1 MSMETVV
8 TDAPQAPGEACV
20 GVAEHRMDEAKLTDD
35 NDLLCLEVTTIPRV
49 RSRVRSRAH
58 KFAYSWWGS
67 LGSLTRVHTL
77 HVESGGWQLR
87 SKGAAPQPKTDGR
100 TGRLVP
106 PVLRE
111 HALATL
117 PGRGPAHP
125 HRRHDRTLASSSLLM
140 LLSCLPKSRPPSP
153 VRTSCHACT
162 RVRLDC
168 GRPVSSVVLLASI
181 ASV

>member
-1 MSMETVV
+1 VSMETVV

-77 HVESGGWQLR
+77 HVESRGRQLR

-117 PGRGPAHP
+117 SERGPAHP
-125 HRRHDRTLASSSLLM
+125 HRRQDRTVASS
-140 LLSCLPKSRPPSP
+140 
-153 VRTSCHACT
+153 
-162 RVRLDC
+162 
-168 GRPVSSVVLLASI
+168 
-181 ASV
+181 

>member
-1 MSMETVV
+1 METVV
-8 TDAPQAPGEACV
+8 TDHLPSQAAAGEACV
-20 GVAEHRMDEAKLTDD
+20 GVAEHRMDEAKLTAD
-35 NDLLCLEVTTIPRV
+35 NDLLCLEVATSTIPRV
-49 RSRVRSRAH
+49 RSRAR
-58 KFAYSWWGS
+58 KFACSWRGS